1 MPLEALMD
9 GEFISP
15 EEAAGS
21 GWIQAHR
28 KRMADKASTAQ
39 AASAKNGQHGTPADA
54 KPPNP
59 LRKLAAASRLPALPK
74 THFRVVIRPGGGLNV
89 QACSQHKVFNALVM
103 AAQLPPHATEE
114 DIVCANA
121 IQNIFVLSTPQETN
135 ALAYCTV
142 QEILTKQRHPVTTYL
157 APPGNT
163 CRGVI
168 RGVDADFTDADL
180 QRMLRTDRNPKVLG
194 ARRIKSTTTVI
205 ILFDG
210 QKVPNYVYCGPI
222 MYRCTLYKRQ
232 IDTCRN
238 CGRVGR
244 RQDVCPHPADK
255 VCDQCGNGLPGPT
268 HVCTSPKCALCG
280 GAHLTG
286 DRTCR
291 SRYQVPYLVRRR
303 RQRRRRRNK
312 QRMTQDAT
320 TGPTPKTAHKPT
332 TTAVPQPVDLTQPG
346 SSRDQAASKPTWA
359 DKVAGKGEIRA
370 PSRSVSL
377 PQPVADKIQF
387 LERENANLRKELTE
401 IKALLQTP
409 QPREPR
415 ESTAQPAAPPT
426 VRGAKR
432 RAAPEQADEE
442 PLTMSSIMAHMTALL
457 EQFRSDILVELN
469 PIKLQSNEL
478 SARLQILEADRHHMM
493 QGRQIR
499 HQ

>member
-1 MPLEALMD
+1 
-9 GEFISP
+9 
-15 EEAAGS
+15 
-21 GWIQAHR
+21 
-28 KRMADKASTAQ
+28 
-39 AASAKNGQHGTPADA
+39 
-54 KPPNP
+54 
-59 LRKLAAASRLPALPK
+59 
-74 THFRVVIRPGGGLNV
+74 
-89 QACSQHKVFNALVM
+89 M

-142 QEILTKQRHPVTTYL
+142 QEIILTKQRHPVTTYL

-168 RGVDADFTDADL
+168 RGVDADFTDADF

-210 QKVPNYVYCGPI
+210 HKTPTATAAAWVIARTSARTQPTKCATNAATDP
-222 MYRCTLYKRQ
+222 
-232 IDTCRN
+232 
-238 CGRVGR
+238 
-244 RQDVCPHPADK
+244 
-255 VCDQCGNGLPGPT
+255 PGPT
-268 HVCTSPKCALCG
+268 HVCTSPECALCG

-312 QRMTQDAT
+312 QRTTQDAT

-401 IKALLQTP
+401 IKALLQAS